1 MRLFDSVSLQSFN
14 RLLNDRGY
22 RMEPQIPNTEFLAG
36 TQVVYGMHGKCQVT
50 EIQSRQVGSEMV
62 RFYKL
67 ELLKSVLSRSSRK
80 DPAIWLPIDSAK
92 SRGLRMP
99 MSNGDGLQ
107 AMAFLS
113 SREYFFSLQE
123 PWPSVYLKLEHTIR
137 SEGGI
142 GLAKVA
148 SYLYVL
154 KRKQLV
160 PSGELLHFQECVN
173 KLLMRE
179 LSEALSENSRVLE
192 DRISKLLRQK
202 LLADN

>member
-1 MRLFDSVSLQSFN
+1 
-14 RLLNDRGY
+14 
-22 RMEPQIPNTEFLAG
+22 MEQQIPNTEFQPG
-36 TQVVYGMHGKCQVT
+36 TQVVYGMHGKCQII
-50 EIQSRQVGSEMV
+50 EIQSRQVGTENV

-67 ELLKSVLSRSSRK
+67 ELSKSVLSRSSRK
-80 DPAIWLPIDSAK
+80 DPAIWLPIASAK
-92 SRGLRMP
+92 SRGLRVP
-99 MSNGDGLQ
+99 MSNAEGLQ
-107 AMAFLS
+107 AMLLLS

-123 PWPSVYLKLEHTIR
+123 SWTSVYSKLEYTIR

-154 KRKQLV
+154 KRKQAV
-160 PSGELLHFQECVN
+160 PSSELLHFQESVN

-179 LSEALSENSRVLE
+179 LSEALGENSRSLE
-192 DRISKLLRQK
+192 DRISKVLRQK

>member
-1 MRLFDSVSLQSFN
+1 
-14 RLLNDRGY
+14 
-22 RMEPQIPNTEFLAG
+22 MEPQIPNTEFQPG
-36 TQVVYGMHGKCQVT
+36 TQVVYGMHGKCQVI
-50 EIQSRQVGSEMV
+50 EIQSRLVGAENV

-67 ELLKSVLSRSSRK
+67 ELSKSVLSRSSRK
-80 DPAIWLPIDSAK
+80 DPAIWLPIASAK
-92 SRGLRMP
+92 TRGLRVP
-99 MSNGDGLQ
+99 MSHSEGLQ
-107 AMAFLS
+107 AISVLN
-113 SREYFFSLQE
+113 SREYFFSLQDS
-123 PWPSVYLKLEHTIR
+123 WTAVYPKLEDVIR

-160 PSGELLHFQECVN
+160 PASDLLHFQESVN

-179 LSEALSENSRVLE
+179 LSEALEENSRSLE
-192 DRISKLLRQK
+192 DRISKLLKQK